1 MKPGTGVD
9 AAVWPLARLGDALAV
24 LAHRSGLQSGAD
36 RAPALPDGIAAT
48 ADPDTLARW
57 VDWASRR
64 LGLEAEPVATSVSGF
79 EDLLRGAGPAL
90 VQVPASPGQ
99 PAGLL
104 VLLRARGRT
113 LTLVG
118 PDLQLRRLP
127 VAALRDRVCAA
138 IEAPLVA
145 EIDRLL
151 DLVGVAP
158 RRRMGARQAMLRERL
173 ATRTVGACWL
183 LRLSATA
190 GFWRQL
196 TQARMPR
203 KVGLMLGAFGL
214 VYGLEMLA
222 WALVGQTSLNGRADL
237 GWLAAWALLVLT
249 LVPLR
254 MLGGWLDAGFALGV
268 GRMLKARLLAGALR
282 MDTEQVRRQGAGQLL
297 SRVMESQALES
308 LALNG
313 GLGVLV
319 SVLELLF
326 AAGVLA
332 AGAGGPWQVALLV
345 AWLLLTLAMGWRYF
359 HRLRDWT
366 RMRLDMTHAL
376 VERMVGH
383 RTRLAQEPPLRRQA
397 QDDQAM
403 GNYLVASKAMD
414 HAIVPALA
422 VLPRGWMLVALLG
435 LAPAFV
441 QGGAGPADFA
451 IGLGGMLLANRA
463 LTGIS
468 GGIAAL
474 SRAVLAWRQVS
485 DLFHA
490 SGPST
495 EAVPFLPAATDT
507 HPPAS
512 RLVDASGL
520 VFSYH
525 PDSEPVLRGADL
537 AIRHG
542 ERLLLE
548 GPSGGGKSTLA
559 SLLVGLRTP
568 QAGLLLLNGLD
579 RHSLGPAW
587 HQWATEAPQFHENHI
602 LSASLAFNLLMGRHW
617 PASEDDLAHARQLCE
632 DLGLGEL
639 LARMPS
645 GLMQM
650 VGETGWQLSHGER
663 SRIFLARALLQEAP
677 LTVLDESFAALD
689 PQTLELCLQCTLQR
703 AKTLVVIA
711 HP

>member
-1 MKPGTGVD
+1 MNANTSVD
-9 AAVWPLARLGDALAV
+9 AMVWPLARLGDAIGV
-24 LAHRSGLQSGAD
+24 LAHRAGLHNGVGEAPTLPVGLAD
-36 RAPALPDGIAAT
+36 AS
-48 ADPDTLARW
+48 DPDTLARW

-64 LGLEAEPVATSVSGF
+64 LGLEAEPVATPVSGF
-79 EDLLRGAGPAL
+79 DDLLRGAGPAL
-90 VQVPASPGQ
+90 VQVPAG
-99 PAGLL
+99 AGAA
-104 VLLRARGRT
+104 VGFRVVLRARGNAV
-113 LTLVG
+113 TLVG
-118 PDLQLRRLP
+118 PDLRTRRRP

-138 IEAPLVA
+138 IETPLMA

-151 DLVGVAP
+151 DVVGVPA
-158 RRRMGARQAMLRERL
+158 RRRAGARQAMLHERL
-173 ATRTVGACWL
+173 AMREAGACWL
-183 LRLSATA
+183 LRLPATA

-196 TQARMPR
+196 AQARMPR
-203 KVGLMLGAFGL
+203 KVVLMLATFAL
-214 VYGLEMLA
+214 VYGLEMAA
-222 WALVGQTSLNGRADL
+222 WTLVGQTTLNGRADL

-254 MLGGWLDAGFALGV
+254 LLGGWLDAGFALGV

-282 MDTEQVRRQGAGQLL
+282 MDVEEVRRQGAGQLL

-319 SVLELLF
+319 SVLELMF

-332 AGAGGPWQVALLV
+332 AGAGGQWQVALLTG
-345 AWLLLTLAMGWRYF
+345 WLLLTLAMGWRYF

-366 RMRLDMTHAL
+366 RMRLDMTHDL

-383 RTRLAQEPPLRRQA
+383 RTRLAQEPPQRRQA
-397 QDDQAM
+397 QDDQTM
-403 GNYLVASKAMD
+403 GSYLAASKAMD
-414 HAIVPALA
+414 HAILPAVAL
-422 VLPRGWMLVALLG
+422 LPRGWMLVALLG

-441 QGGAGPADFA
+441 QGDATPAAFA

-463 LTGIS
+463 LSGIS
-468 GGIAAL
+468 AGIAAL
-474 SRAVLAWRQVS
+474 SRAVLAWRQVG
-485 DLFHA
+485 DLFQA
-490 SGPST
+490 AGVDT
-495 EAVPFLPAATDT
+495 DTAPFVAAATHT
-507 HPPAS
+507 HAAAR

-520 VFSYH
+520 EFSYG
-525 PDSEPVLRGADL
+525 PGTEPVLRGADL
-537 AIRHG
+537 SIHHG

-559 SLLVGLRTP
+559 SLLVGLRRP
-568 QAGLLLLNGLD
+568 RAGLLLLNGLD
-579 RHSLGPAW
+579 HHTLGPAW

-602 LSASLAFNLLMGRHW
+602 LSASLAFNLLMGRQW
-617 PASEDDLAHARQLCE
+617 PASEDAMTHARQLCE
-632 DLGLGEL
+632 ELGLGEL

-663 SRIFLARALLQEAP
+663 SRIFLARALLQDAP
-677 LTVLDESFAALD
+677 LTILDESFAALD
-689 PQTLELCLQCTLQR
+689 PKTLELCLQCTLGR